1 MPSLVVVA
9 NYQRPFGPVQTQKEG
24 LRHYLNQLLGVQEG
38 TVDSQSVGIYQN
50 DGVAVDSA
58 SFSGPAIG
66 ILAGSSLAGAVGGTI
81 GGTLVTATAA
91 GGDIATQTLVAAAIR
106 ANTTVNQFVTASNVC
121 ARMTLASVVAG
132 TTVNVGNITF
142 TAVATAAAI
151 RNFGEFNID
160 GSDTADAAALA
171 LAINRHPALQQRIR
185 AVSIAGVVHC
195 VLLDSAR
202 ATRAVESISNPS
214 ASTITVNQ
222 ATFIPAVTCFVI
234 AAIPGVIGNFV
245 TVVASGTGM
254 TYSTNGTAG
263 QLGNGTGAYRPLFSQ
278 NIVL

>member
-24 LRHYLNQLLGVQEG
+24 LRHYINHLLGADAG
-38 TVDSQSVGIYQN
+38 TVESQSVAVFQN
-50 DGVAVDSA
+50 DDVAV
-58 SFSGPAIG
+58 
-66 ILAGSSLAGAVGGTI
+66 GSSAYSGQAVGVLEGASLSGDVGATI
-81 GGTLVTATAA
+81 GGTLIEVATGAS
-91 GGDIATQTLVAAAIR
+91 DVATQTALAAAIR
-106 ANTTVNQFVTASNVC
+106 ANTTLNQFVTASNIS
-121 ARMTLASVVAG
+121 AYMTLATVVAG
-132 TTVNVGNITF
+132 TTVKVGNITF
-142 TAVATAAAI
+142 TAVAAAA
-151 RNFGEFNID
+151 NVVEFGQFNIN
-160 GSDTADAAALA
+160 GNDTADAAALA

-185 AVSIAGVVHC
+185 AVSIAGVVRL

-202 ATRAVESISNPS
+202 ASLGVETISEPS

-222 ATFIPAVTCFVI
+222 ATFVASANCFVI